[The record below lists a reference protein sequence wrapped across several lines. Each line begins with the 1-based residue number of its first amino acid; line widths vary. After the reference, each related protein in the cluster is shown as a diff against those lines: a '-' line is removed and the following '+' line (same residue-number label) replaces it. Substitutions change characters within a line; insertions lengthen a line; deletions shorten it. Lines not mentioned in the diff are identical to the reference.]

1 MNDELHREFC
11 PRCAIKHL
19 AKAHILLNESKL
31 GYPHHVWYAMGN
43 MSEAEDEIVEF
54 LPDQAQEIRAARI
67 KLQEALAAGKT
78 WFPDFK
84 QLMYSVANAA
94 LLEEVTPD
102 YEITPRNDPD
112 IPDESDC
119 I

>member
-67 KLQEALAAGKT
+67 KLQESLAAGT
-78 WFPDFK
+78 VWFPDFK
-84 QLMYSVANAA
+84 QLMYAVANAA
-94 LLEEVTPD
+94 LLEEVNP
-102 YEITPRNDPD
+102 
-112 IPDESDC
+112 
-119 I
+119 